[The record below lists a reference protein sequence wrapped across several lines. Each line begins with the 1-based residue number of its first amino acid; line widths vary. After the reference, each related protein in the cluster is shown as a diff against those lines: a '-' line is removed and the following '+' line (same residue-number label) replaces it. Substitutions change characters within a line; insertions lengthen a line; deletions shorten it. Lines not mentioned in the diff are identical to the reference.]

1 MEGLERFLLLRGV
14 FLEGS
19 ELRKIQT
26 FWKSEKS
33 AVSGTGPVRWGWE
46 RLLGTQSPGEGLWAT
61 MKAHRCE
68 GGSSTLGTGLFY

>member
-26 FWKSEKS
+26 FGRVKRVQL
-33 AVSGTGPVRWGWE
+33 AA
-46 RLLGTQSPGEGLWAT
+46 QDQ
-61 MKAHRCE
+61 
-68 GGSSTLGTGLFY
+68 